1 MHDPVNTKPEW
12 VNFYGARRRNFVI
25 NNYVMTMQD
34 KKIVVAGGTSG
45 IGLATAQRFQQ
56 LGGMV
61 TVTGRQTQRLRAA
74 EELGLSA
81 ASVDSRDRKALD
93 TLFAAHGAVDHLV
106 IAAGGGKG
114 IGEFAGLSL
123 DTLREGFAEKF
134 WSHLET
140 FQSAL
145 PHMQAGGS
153 VTFVTAISA
162 TAKLPG
168 VSGLAAINGA
178 LEIMV
183 PIWAREL
190 RTIRVNAVSP
200 GVIDTAWW
208 DFVPKEDRQA
218 AFAQYTAGLPVA
230 RAGRAEEVAAAIVF
244 LAGNGYITGKVL
256 GVDGGMA

>member
-1 MHDPVNTKPEW
+1 MIRSIQCRDGSIVVGW
-12 VNFYGARRRNFVI
+12 GGRNFVI

-56 LGGMV
+56 LGGIV
-61 TVTGRQTQRLRAA
+61 TVTGRNAEKLRAA
-74 EELGLSA
+74 EGLGLKA
-81 ASVDSRDRKALD
+81 AAVDIRDRKALD
-93 TLFAAHGAVDHLV
+93 TFFAAHGAVDHVV

-114 IGEFAGLSL
+114 MGEFATLSL
-123 DTLREGFAEKF
+123 DELREGFEAKF
-134 WSHLET
+134 WAHLET

-145 PHMQAGGS
+145 PHIPAGGS
-153 VTFVTAISA
+153 ATFVTAISA
-162 TAKLPG
+162 IAKLPG

-183 PIWAREL
+183 SIWAREL

-200 GVIDTAWW
+200 GVIDTPWW
-208 DFVPKEDRQA
+208 DFVPAVDRQA
-218 AFAQYTAGLPVA
+218 TFAQYTAGLPVPREGQPA
-230 RAGRAEEVAAAIVF
+230 EVADAIAF
-244 LAGNGYITGKVL
+244 LAGNGYITGKVI